1 MSKLTVLA
9 VQNAKP
15 KRRHGQ
21 PVTTELPDGANG
33 LYLIIQPSGH
43 RSFAVRYRI
52 AKRSRKWVIGDAVA
66 SDRGEANPHG
76 VLTLS
81 VARRKAAEAM
91 QLVEA
96 GIDPA
101 GEAKT
106 QRQQQRQRAD
116 AAAQTFESVARA
128 YYERMEVEKPTM
140 RSGDRQLAD
149 LRRWTFESIGARP
162 ISAIKRGDI
171 IRLCDE
177 ISKERGVTAAD
188 AALALISKVMSD
200 HAVRDENFV
209 NPIVKGMR
217 KIKKPKERARDRVLD
232 DDELR
237 QLWAATSAG
246 DVFSRFLRFLVL
258 TGCRRDE
265 AASMVFSEI
274 GNGDGPT
281 WTLPAARNKTKQQLI
296 RPLSQA
302 AQAALGPRGE
312 ADELVFQ
319 GNGRRVVSNLDPMK
333 KEFDERA
340 TIENF
345 RLHDLRRTS
354 RTLMARAGVPDT
366 VAERMLGH
374 VVGGVKGVYDRH
386 KYVAEMKHAFEA
398 LAALIQNIV
407 SPQQDAKV
415 IQLHGE

>member
-9 VQNAKP
+9 VQNARP

-21 PVTTELPDGANG
+21 PVTTELPDGNG
-33 LYLIIQPSGH
+33 LYLVVQPSGH
-43 RSFAVRYRI
+43 KSWAVRYRI
-52 AKRSRKWVIGDAVA
+52 SKRSRKWVIGDAVA
-66 SDRGEANPHG
+66 LDRGEANPSG

-81 VARRKAAEAM
+81 HARRRAAEA
-91 QLVEA
+91 QILIEQ

-106 QRQQQRQRAD
+106 QQQQQRQRAD

-149 LRRWTFESIGARP
+149 LRRWTFETIGARP
-162 ISAIKRGDI
+162 ITAIKRGDI
-171 IRLCDE
+171 IRVSDDLAR
-177 ISKERGVTAAD
+177 ERGVTAAD
-188 AALALISKVMSD
+188 AALALVSKIMGD
-200 HAVRDENFV
+200 YAVRHETFS

-217 KIKKPKERARDRVLD
+217 KIKKPTERARDRVLT
-232 DDELR
+232 DDEIR
-237 QLWAATSAG
+237 QLWAATNAG
-246 DVFSRFLRFLVL
+246 DVFSRFLRFLLL

-265 AASMVFSEI
+265 AASMLWSEI
-274 GNGDGPT
+274 GNGDGVV

-302 AQAALGPRGE
+302 AQSVLGPRGE
-312 ADELVFQ
+312 PGELVFQ
-319 GNGRRVVSNLDPMK
+319 GNGRRVVSNLHPMK
-333 KEFDERA
+333 VEFDARA

-354 RTLMARAGVPDT
+354 RTLMARAGMSDA

-386 KYVAEMKHAFEA
+386 KYIEEMK
-398 LAALIQNIV
+398 LAYEKLARLIAPITG
-407 SPQQDAKV
+407 PQDSRV
-415 IQLHGE
+415 VPLRT